1 MRDSVARAISR
12 WIVGSSNYACI
23 NIPSFNVELF
33 PSINLYFNLRC
44 IMQGGAR
51 LKLEKGKS
59 SFCTRLVGRKCRYDS
74 FSQENSYRCK
84 LEPRLNARLRL
95 LLNIQPLLL
104 EII

>member
-51 LKLEKGKS
+51 LKFEKGKS

-74 FSQENSYRCK
+74 FFAGEQLQMQIGAPFKCSFK
-84 LEPRLNARLRL
+84 ALT
-95 LLNIQPLLL
+95 
-104 EII
+104 